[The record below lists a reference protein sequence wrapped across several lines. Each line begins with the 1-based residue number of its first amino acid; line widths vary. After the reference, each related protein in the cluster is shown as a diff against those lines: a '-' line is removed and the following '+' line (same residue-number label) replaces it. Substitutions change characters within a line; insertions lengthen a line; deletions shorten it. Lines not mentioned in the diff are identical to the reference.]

1 MSGGACRRLLLGNF
15 TSLKCRECGRKFDA
29 VAASVCE
36 YCFGA
41 LDVDYNY
48 QRIAKIVTKKRI
60 RRLEPDIWRYHD
72 FLPVEGTE
80 FVNLSAGY
88 TPLQRANR
96 LGAELG
102 IKNLFIKNETM
113 NPTFSVKDRMV
124 AVAVS
129 RAVEL
134 GFDTVACASTGSLAH
149 SLAAHAARA
158 GLKSCIF
165 IPHDAEPMKLTS
177 TQIYDPLLIAVK
189 GSTSRINSLC
199 NEAMSR
205 MNWGFVNINL
215 RPYYAEGAKT
225 ISYEIA
231 EQLDWNAP
239 NHVIVPVASGTT
251 LMKMHKAFKELV
263 ETELLR
269 SQHVVMHGV
278 QAEGCAPVVNAFSRG
293 SELIQPV
300 IPATMAKS
308 LSIGDPADGIYAVRA
323 IRESGGRAEAVSD
336 AEMVEGIR
344 LLARTEGIYAEPAG
358 GAAVA
363 TLVRFAKEKIFKP
376 SDTVVAVVTGLGMKT
391 PEALQN
397 KLRPPKTISP
407 SIEELEAFFS
417 EMKRS
422 AFVPGAP
429 KAE

>member
-1 MSGGACRRLLLGNF
+1 LGNF
-15 TSLKCRECGRKFDA
+15 TNLKCRECGRKFDA
-29 VAASVCE
+29 VAVSVCE
-36 YCFGA
+36 YCFGS

-60 RRLEPDIWRYHD
+60 RRLNPDIWRYHD
-72 FLPVEGTE
+72 FLPVEGPE
-80 FVNLSAGY
+80 FVNLSAGF
-88 TPLQRANR
+88 TPLQKADR

-102 IKNLFIKNETM
+102 IKNLFIKNETV

-134 GFDTVACASTGSLAH
+134 GFDTVACASTGNLAH

-165 IPHDAEPMKLTS
+165 IPHDAEPVKLTS
-177 TQIYDPLLIAVK
+177 TQIYDPLLVAVK
-189 GSTSRINSLC
+189 GSTARINSLC

-205 MNWGFVNINL
+205 MRWGFVNINL

-225 ISYEIA
+225 IAYEIV
-231 EQLDWNAP
+231 EQLDWSAP
-239 NHVIVPVASGTT
+239 DHVIVPVASGTT
-251 LMKMHKAFKELV
+251 LTKIHKGFNELV

-269 SQHVVMHGV
+269 AQRVALHGV
-278 QAEGCAPVVNAFSRG
+278 QAEGCAPVVNAYLRG

-308 LSIGDPADGIYAVRA
+308 LSIGDPADGIYAVRI
-323 IRESGGRAEAVSD
+323 IRETGGRAAAVSD
-336 AEMVEGIR
+336 AEIIEGIR

-363 TLVRFAKEKIFKP
+363 ALVRFAREKIFRP
-376 SDTVVAVVTGLGMKT
+376 SDTVVAVVTGLGMKS
-391 PEALQN
+391 PEVLQS
-397 KLRPPKTISP
+397 KLRPPKPISP
-407 SIEELEAFFS
+407 TIEDLEAFLA
-417 EMKRS
+417 EMKRA

-429 KAE
+429 QKPGPRK